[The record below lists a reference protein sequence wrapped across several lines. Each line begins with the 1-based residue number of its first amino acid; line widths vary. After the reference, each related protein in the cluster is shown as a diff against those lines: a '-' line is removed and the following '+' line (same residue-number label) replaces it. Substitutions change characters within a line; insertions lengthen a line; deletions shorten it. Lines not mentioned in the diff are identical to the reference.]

1 MENTSFSFKLTS
13 LNIGSSDLARW
24 AEMDTDELS
33 LEEETK
39 KRITTWTQWEENC
52 RNHNLLDQF
61 GLSLLEIMTGWQH
74 WGVEV
79 LSVYNW

>member
-39 KRITTWTQWEENC
+39 KRITT
-52 RNHNLLDQF
+52 
-61 GLSLLEIMTGWQH
+61 
-74 WGVEV
+74 
-79 LSVYNW
+79 